1 MAMEVM
7 GCDEYFAGGCLH
19 HLIVKRRRSVV
30 VVILLRVKVRARK
43 RERSVQ
49 DGGGNAVVLEVGVKK
64 REERERE
71 GSAAARVFR
80 CAVRRLQEQS
90 VLAVEVGEIIA
101 SSWPGAHTC
110 VWRIRTQEPL
120 PQLSE
125 LP

>member
-1 MAMEVM
+1 MTSISREDV
-7 GCDEYFAGGCLH
+7 YIT
-19 HLIVKRRRSVV
+19 LIVKRRRSV

-43 RERSVQ
+43 RERCVQ

-64 REERERE
+64 RERGERC
-71 GSAAARVFR
+71 GACVFR
-80 CAVRRLQEQS
+80 CAARRCRS
-90 VLAVEVGEIIA
+90 RVYLAVEVGEIIA